1 MKIKRGVDVDLL
13 TGIKEGYFSYVG
25 RLNRKIYIIRILILL
40 MIIHFAS
47 LMNTAQTDFIS
58 NIIGI
63 IIIIAS
69 IIAIFMLGIRRLH
82 DLGKEWY
89 WILAMLIPIVNLG
102 FLIYL
107 AIIVGEDTENEYGP
121 NPLENLGSK

>member
-58 NIIGI
+58 NIIGM

>member
-25 RLNRKIYIIRILILL
+25 RLNRKIYIIRILILF
-40 MIIHFAS
+40 MVIHFAS

-58 NIIGI
+58 NIIGM

>member
-47 LMNTAQTDFIS
+47 LMNTAQSDFIS
-58 NIIGI
+58 NIIGM

-82 DLGKEWY
+82 DLGKQWY

-102 FLIYL
+102 LLIYL

-121 NPLENLGSK
+121 NPLENVGAK